1 MSDTSQVFTDSELSI
16 IKLKDALEQL
26 ADRTNGSSD
35 TSTLL
40 SEAMALF
47 KSYFNNISDPEFS
60 PVPLKT
66 GDIVSSDVYNTNLK
80 RIYSDIS
87 RFYKELNNLSI
98 ASIKSFNYSQ
108 VVIAEIK
115 NRAQALASMVLDLSI
130 LNNFTRG
137 DVIVGGDDFINS
149 DYIDAS
155 AGLSSSP
162 AEMISNGAGL
172 SLARDE
178 TNNLTTNPRIKIE
191 VLPISPSATATSSKV
206 NTSPTPG
213 NFNRFYEG
221 NYYNF
226 LGQARPEGGQFN
238 IQFAADP
245 QKINPVVEETTNNA
259 STSPPVLTDKYQRG
273 EGITSPGGKFT
284 PIVTKPGVTLETDP
298 PKEYV
303 GVFLEYGASE
313 DDKAKARL
321 AMVDGNPDT
330 FWECEYVVR
339 LANPLVADVTDSMV
353 VSAEVEGNPE
363 DSGYS
368 DPEAPDSASIQIDVN
383 DLNQRALAQDVVDL
397 TVDIIITL
405 PEEQNVNFVS
415 INPVVFSKNAFID
428 VVDISTISST
438 EGEFVTVDGWDT
450 IKFPKTI
457 TPEANEFLTDSQVS
471 ASLAPNRYAYLGQG
485 IYPFPMRLAKKV
497 KVRLS
502 MSQPA
507 SQVYERT
514 YALLKNTLD
523 IETTTTTTT
532 TKGRFRF

>member
-191 VLPISPSATATSSKV
+191 VLPIAPSATATSSKV

-259 STSPPVLTDKYQRG
+259 STSPPVFTDKSQ
-273 EGITSPGGKFT
+273 TNSDT
-284 PIVTKPGVTLETDP
+284 TKPGVTLEPDP